1 MKLNFFNKFSTKL
14 FPFINKKKPPEFHQ
28 EDAFFYGTN
37 NTITIAS
44 SLLGNARRKV
54 RTRQAIY
61 DKWATME
68 ADGIISTAITLLVS
82 AALGGHETTG
92 KVVFIEKTAAAKENK
107 KLEKIADEIEK
118 DLNTLFDRI
127 AFQMAY
133 SGAVFGDSYARI
145 YAKEK
150 VGVIDLSTDELLR
163 APLVVPY
170 EMSGKT
176 VGYQIFL
183 GEKMVEKLDATQ
195 IARLKMPRTN
205 YVPQYEVIG
214 KSLKSHI
221 EENDLAEQKILPS
234 LAGGSFLYN
243 AEEAWENLISALIG
257 LLGQRWMD
265 GIDEQIVTANV
276 NSMTKEQQQRFLNT
290 VKNMLQKSKN
300 LAESAIKYG
309 KPVLERIFHILPVN
323 DEKQILSLSD
333 IRANSR
339 PSNIT
344 IDDVMLH
351 AKLLA
356 GALGID
362 LSMLG
367 FADQLAGGLGE
378 GGFFRVSAQIAERS
392 RVIRTALSDFFNHVI
407 DVHTLYKYGFIF
419 KESERP
425 VIVNYFGS
433 ISALE
438 KEKQQTRMEAMSAGA
453 TLVQTMQMLKE
464 LGADKE
470 IMENFLTQTMMLDED
485 QAKLF
490 AKIVDLQPPEPVEND
505 DSENDKE
512 V

>member
-1 MKLNFFNKFSTKL
+1 M
-14 FPFINKKKPPEFHQ
+14 
-28 EDAFFYGTN
+28 
-37 NTITIAS
+37 
-44 SLLGNARRKV
+44 
-54 RTRQAIY
+54 
-61 DKWATME
+61 
-68 ADGIISTAITLLVS
+68 
-82 AALGGHETTG
+82 
-92 KVVFIEKTAAAKENK
+92 
-107 KLEKIADEIEK
+107 
-118 DLNTLFDRI
+118 
-127 AFQMAY
+127 
-133 SGAVFGDSYARI
+133 
-145 YAKEK
+145 
-150 VGVIDLSTDELLR
+150 
-163 APLVVPY
+163 
-170 EMSGKT
+170 
-176 VGYQIFL
+176 
-183 GEKMVEKLDATQ
+183 
-195 IARLKMPRTN
+195 
-205 YVPQYEVIG
+205 
-214 KSLKSHI
+214 
-221 EENDLAEQKILPS
+221 PS

-265 GIDEQIVTANV
+265 AVDEQIVTANV

-512 V
+512 VE